1 VVGVETAAEVTMPGG
16 VAVDDGRRRDA
27 ALRPVV
33 GADEA
38 FLLDAEAL
46 APVERS
52 TALLARCL
60 VRLGPWEPPGD
71 EQVRWLAVGDRE
83 ALLLHLRR
91 LTLGDRLELVL
102 SCPACG
108 EALGLDLR
116 VGELLLPPYEDWAP
130 EHSVPVDGMRVRFRL
145 PTGSDLEAAARAAA
159 VDPGDGVRVVLER
172 CVLAAEGALELPRAA
187 ADAVAARM
195 AELDPQAEVVLDMPC
210 AICGHRFTVTVDAGE
225 LLARELADRA
235 DVLLHEI
242 HLLALHYGWQES
254 ELLEMGTRRR
264 RRYVAYLAEAIRR

>member
-1 VVGVETAAEVTMPGG
+1 M
-16 VAVDDGRRRDA
+16 
-27 ALRPVV
+27 
-33 GADEA
+33 
-38 FLLDAEAL
+38 
-46 APVERS
+46 
-52 TALLARCL
+52 
-60 VRLGPWEPPGD
+60 
-71 EQVRWLAVGDRE
+71 
-83 ALLLHLRR
+83 
-91 LTLGDRLELVL
+91 
-102 SCPACG
+102 
-108 EALGLDLR
+108 
-116 VGELLLPPYEDWAP
+116 
-130 EHSVPVDGMRVRFRL
+130 
-145 PTGSDLEAAARAAA
+145 
-159 VDPGDGVRVVLER
+159 
-172 CVLAAEGALELPRAA
+172 LAAEGALELPRAA

>member
-1 VVGVETAAEVTMPGG
+1 VETAAEVTMPGG